1 MIQVYD
7 PANTDFTKNGN
18 MALMPSEASVHA
30 ILGGMWE
37 AALSHPIDT
46 LGRWKHLK
54 EEAVVKMPSF
64 NGVQMFRI
72 RKAEKSDMGV
82 YCVMDPIFYDC
93 RDEVFLTDV
102 RPENKNGQQALDILC
117 TGKYSGQSDI
127 LTSRTAYY
135 IYKNLLEALV
145 GDEDNSFVNRWGGE
159 PVYDNYR
166 VTINARAG
174 GDYNVEIRYGKNI
187 PENGM
192 TVSADMSEI
201 VTRIYPKAYNG
212 YEMSSHGYVDSPFIA
227 TYAKTYARTIMY
239 DDVKMREDEADGD
252 AEAGVTICDT
262 QAQLDAALLAKC
274 YADYDEGI
282 DKPLVTIEADL
293 ILLQNMEQ
301 YADIA
306 KLETVSLGDT
316 IHCYNNHLGF
326 TTNARVMELTYD
338 SIRKR
343 VESVTLGAYRQTYFD
358 KLQRGISGIDALATR
373 ANGVLNGDGT
383 VMAERIKGFLNG
395 AMASLRAQ
403 YNIAEHMD
411 YLAILFENLDPT
423 SDLYGALAIGTQGIM
438 ISKRRNAT
446 DTDWEW
452 TTAATAAGFVGDTI
466 VTGTI
471 SDASGSNYWDLVQ
484 GIFRMCAGSI
494 NIGDIFIVDALGNMT
509 AKSATVSGTLI
520 SDDGLERIVID
531 QALIRGYHRASVN
544 TDWSNSTLVGTLDL
558 AADYDNG
565 HGGVVYEVALA
576 SKKGTHLKV
585 AKNSA
590 ITCEVEEG
598 EGSSIVAE
606 ITKNGVSAVLHHT
619 GGANDI
625 VFLPL
630 GIASDGTVTSWSQY
644 RIKDGVIEG
653 PIASGYASQ
662 ESGGGSG
669 SGSGGG
675 SGGTW
680 PTVNTNPETGNEEIE
695 TEDGS
700 GNTVVTP
707 VPSAI
712 EIVTPPTKTSY
723 IDGETMIYS
732 GIEVGLR
739 KKDGSLFTDSRY
751 QDGTLHM
758 NNLRFP
764 VSIAEITE
772 HTQVHELQGYTH
784 SGTVT
789 VTAVGSILLAID
801 EAVAKSPYTW
811 EGVQAMKNMVAQFDG
826 VYPGIVKV
834 NAGTVSTMSGEG
846 GFQVYVL
853 PYGIVGNTVK
863 LGLYSDSN
871 QFAKL
876 YTCRTKRDG
885 DTVTVSNV
893 TYEGD
898 NYIVEWFIGDYT
910 SNNKYW
916 ISTLNAEV
924 ALAQSEQVSV
934 PVQWVST
941 YDGRT
946 FEDTFDIT
954 VSNAE

>member
-7 PANTDFTKNGN
+7 PGNTDYTKNGN
-18 MALMPSEASVHA
+18 MTLMPSVASVHA

-37 AALSHPIDT
+37 ATLSHPLDT
-46 LGRWKHLK
+46 LGRWKHLT

-64 NGVQMFRI
+64 NGNQLFRI
-72 RKAEKSDMGV
+72 RKAEKSDSGV
-82 YCVMDPIFYDC
+82 YCLMDPIFYDC
-93 RDEVFLTDV
+93 RDEVFFTDV
-102 RPENKNGQQALDILC
+102 RPENKNGQQALNILC

-159 PVYDNYR
+159 PIFDNYNI
-166 VTINARAG
+166 VINARAG
-174 GDYNVEIRYGKNI
+174 SDYNVEIRYGKNI
-187 PENGM
+187 PKDGM
-192 TVSADMSEI
+192 TVSVDMSEI

-212 YEMSSHGYVDSPFIA
+212 YEMSNHGYVDSPFIA
-227 TYAKTYARTIMY
+227 TYAKTYARTIQY
-239 DDVKMREDEADGD
+239 DDVKMREDEAEGD
-252 AEAGVTICDT
+252 SEAGVTVCDT

-274 YADYDEGI
+274 YADYDAGI
-282 DKPLVTIEADL
+282 DRPLVTIEADL

-316 IHCYNNHLGF
+316 VHCYNSHLGYS
-326 TTNARVMELTYD
+326 TNARVMELTYD
-338 SIRKR
+338 SIKKR
-343 VESVTLGAYRQTYFD
+343 VEAVTLGAYRQTYFD
-358 KLQRGISGIDALATR
+358 KLRKGISGIDALAER
-373 ANGVLNGDGT
+373 ANSVLHGDGT

-395 AMASLRAQ
+395 AMTSLRAQ

-423 SDLYGALAIGTQGIM
+423 SDLYGALAIGTQGFM
-438 ISKRRNAT
+438 ISKQRNAAG
-446 DTDWEW
+446 TDWVW
-452 TTAATAAGFVGDTI
+452 TTVGTAAGLVADTI
-466 VTGTI
+466 VTGAL
-471 SDASGSNYWDLVQ
+471 SDASGYNSWDLDTGVLNMA
-484 GIFRMCAGSI
+484 RGSI
-494 NIGDIFIVDALGNMT
+494 NIGNVFIVDSDGNLT
-509 AKSATVSGTLI
+509 AESATVAGTLI
-520 SDDGLERIVID
+520 SDDLLERIIIA

-544 TDWSNSTLVGTLDL
+544 TPWSESTLTGTLDL

-565 HGGVVYEVALA
+565 NGGTVYEVALA
-576 SKKGTHLKV
+576 SGRNIHIKV
-585 AKNSA
+585 PRNNAT
-590 ITCEVEEG
+590 IFEVEDG
-598 EGSSIVAE
+598 NGGSVVTAE
-606 ITKNGVSAVLHHT
+606 VTKNGVSAVLHHT

-625 VFLPL
+625 VCLPSSISAY
-630 GIASDGTVTSWSQY
+630 GQVMAWSQY

-662 ESGGGSG
+662 ESG
-669 SGSGGG
+669 SGGG

-680 PTVNTNPETGNEEIE
+680 PTVNTNPQTGNEEIE
-695 TEDGS
+695 SEDGS

-772 HTQVHELQGYTH
+772 HTQVHELQGYTN

-801 EAVAKSPYTW
+801 EAIAKSPLTW
-811 EGVQAMKNMVAQFDG
+811 YGVQAMKNMVAQYDG
-826 VYPGIVKV
+826 VYPGIVEV
-834 NAGTVSTMSGEG
+834 GLGTNASTYPSVG
-846 GFQVYVL
+846 GFLVYVL
-853 PYGIVGNTVK
+853 PYGVVGNTVK
-863 LGLYSDSN
+863 LGGTLDTN
-871 QFAKL
+871 KFAKF
-876 YTCRTKRDG
+876 YSCRVSRDG
-885 DTVTVSNV
+885 DTMTVSNV
-893 TYEGD
+893 TFEGD
-898 NYIVEWFIGDYT
+898 NYLVEWFVGDYT
-910 SNNKYW
+910 SNNKYH
-916 ISTLNAEV
+916 ISTLNAEI
-924 ALAQSEQVSV
+924 ALAQSEQVHI

-954 VSNAE
+954 VSNFE